1 MKRRD
6 LLKQA
11 AGGLGMAMLMGSL
24 SLPSLAW
31 ADNSSCY
38 KAWSGSTQTFSW
50 PNTKKPPYRIALSN
64 SYIGNEWRAEMATI
78 AKMYANRP
86 EVSKLIKDFKVSSA
100 GNDVNAQIA
109 QINQMILSGVDAI
122 VLDAASPT
130 GLNSTIER
138 AANAGVLVVSFD
150 NVVTTDKAIT
160 INQDQF
166 EMGKRWADFVV
177 EHTGGKGNV
186 LVVRGVSGTFVDQ
199 ERYKGGRSVFD
210 KHPDIKTTEVYGN
223 WDNGTA
229 QKVTA
234 NAIASGAKFD
244 AVWSEGGDSGV
255 VNAFKQNDQKVP
267 PIAGEAENG
276 FRMAAAED
284 GFPILSIGQSA
295 GLVALSMKV
304 ALSVLQGD
312 EVPQSIQSPLN
323 MVTND
328 NLEKGKNYFTDIP
341 DSFFDGVSVPD
352 CGLNFDA
359 KKVYQGIN

>member
-6 LLKQA
+6 LLVQA
-11 AGGLGMAMLMGSL
+11 AGGLGSAMLLGA
-24 SLPSLAW
+24 LPSMAW
-31 ADNSSCY
+31 ADNSACY
-38 KAWSGSTQTFSW
+38 KAWSGSTKMFSW
-50 PNTKKPPYRIALSN
+50 PHTKKPPYRIALSN

-86 EVSKLIKDFKVSSA
+86 EVKKLIKDFKISSA

-166 EMGKRWADFVV
+166 DMGKRWADFVIK
-177 EHTGGKGNV
+177 HTGGKGHV
-186 LVVRGVSGTFVDQ
+186 LVVRGVAGTFVDQ
-199 ERYKGGRSVFD
+199 QRYKGGKSVFD

-255 VNAFKQNDQKVP
+255 VNAFKQHGLKMP

-276 FRMAAAED
+276 FRLAAAKD
-284 GFPILSIGQSA
+284 GFPMMSIGQSA

-304 ALSVLQGD
+304 ALSVLQG
-312 EVPQSIQSPLN
+312 EKVPQSIQSPLN
-323 MVTND
+323 IVTND
-328 NLEKGKNYFTDIP
+328 NLEKGKNYFTGVP

-352 CGLNFDA
+352 CGLHFDA
-359 KKVYQGIN
+359 KQVYHGID